1 MKMKKNFT
9 IIYKDGKVINQNT
22 LTSVRQLVE
31 LDGLNINI
39 VINNLNNDILVD
51 NTKIESTLV
60 QCDMVE
66 DIESIEFNGNYVN
79 TDIGE
84 YIVFDNYEDA
94 ENIAIER
101 NIEIL
106 EDCGIPENLVF
117 EAELQGWINEDYFKD
132 YWQDLHEFQAYNEDI
147 QYIAT
152 EDELEQL
159 DSGDITEDDIRDNYY
174 NCLKDSLSGNY
185 MDEYKFQFGDKEFQ
199 RVLIEHNL
207 IDITALAKWCVD
219 MDGVGYTLASYD
231 GDEIEC
237 NGYYIYRTN

>member
-1 MKMKKNFT
+1 MKMEKNFT

-66 DIESIEFNGNYVN
+66 DIESIEYNGNYVN

-106 EDCGIPENLVF
+106 EDCEIPENLIF
-117 EAELQGWINEDYFKD
+117 EAELQG
-132 YWQDLHEFQAYNEDI
+132 
-147 QYIAT
+147 
-152 EDELEQL
+152 
-159 DSGDITEDDIRDNYY
+159 
-174 NCLKDSLSGNY
+174 
-185 MDEYKFQFGDKEFQ
+185 
-199 RVLIEHNL
+199 L
-207 IDITALAKWCVD
+207 IDTWYFEEYFNELHQYEA
-219 MDGVGYTLASYD
+219 YD
-231 GDEIEC
+231 EGL
-237 NGYYIYRTN
+237 

>member
-1 MKMKKNFT
+1 MENKNFT
-9 IIYKDGKVINQNT
+9 IKYKDGKVVYQNT

-39 VINNLNNDILVD
+39 VINNLNNAILVD

-66 DIESIEFNGNYVN
+66 DIESIEFNSNYVT

-106 EDCGIPENLVF
+106 EDCGIPENLIF
-117 EAELQGWINEDYFKD
+117 EAELQGLIDTEYFEDYF
-132 YWQDLHEFQAYNEDI
+132 NE
-147 QYIAT
+147 
-152 EDELEQL
+152 
-159 DSGDITEDDIRDNYY
+159 
-174 NCLKDSLSGNY
+174 
-185 MDEYKFQFGDKEFQ
+185 
-199 RVLIEHNL
+199 
-207 IDITALAKWCVD
+207 
-219 MDGVGYTLASYD
+219 
-231 GDEIEC
+231 
-237 NGYYIYRTN
+237 

>member
-1 MKMKKNFT
+1 MENKNFT

-31 LDGLNINI
+31 LDGLDINL

-60 QCDMVE
+60 QYDMVE
-66 DIESIEFNGNYVN
+66 DIESIEFNMNYVT

-94 ENIAIER
+94 ENLAIER

-106 EDCGIPENLVF
+106 EDCGIPENLIF
-117 EAELQGWINEDYFKD
+117 EAEIRGWINEEYFRD
-132 YWQDLHEFQAYNEDI
+132 YWEDLHEFQAYNEDI
-147 QYIAT
+147 QFIAT
-152 EDELEQL
+152 EEELEQL
-159 DSGDITEDDIRDNYY
+159 ENGDIMEDDIRDNYY

-185 MDEYKFQFGDKEFQ
+185 IDEYKFQFGDKEFQ
-199 RVLIEHNL
+199 RVLIEHDL
-207 IDITALAKWCVD
+207 IDITALAKWCVE
-219 MDGVGYTLASYD
+219 MDGVAYTLATYD

>member
-1 MKMKKNFT
+1 MENKNFT
-9 IIYKDGKVINQNT
+9 IIYKDGRVINQNT
-22 LTSVRQLVE
+22 LTSVKQLVE

-66 DIESIEFNGNYVN
+66 DIESIEFNMNYVT

-94 ENIAIER
+94 ENLAIER

-106 EDCGIPENLVF
+106 EDCGIPENLIF
-117 EAELQGWINEDYFKD
+117 EAELQGWINEEYFKD
-132 YWQDLHEFQAYNEDI
+132 YWEDLHEFQAYNEDI

-152 EDELEQL
+152 EEELEQL
-159 DSGDITEDDIRDNYY
+159 ENGDITEDDIRDNYY

-185 MDEYKFQFGDKEFQ
+185 IDEYKFQFGDKEFQ

-219 MDGVGYTLASYD
+219 MDGVAHTLATYD
-231 GDEIEC
+231 GEEEEF
-237 NGYYIYRTN
+237 NGFYFFRTN